1 MQLMS
6 TVNLNAANT
15 MPGTPLLARRGMI
28 SRRSFFQHTSGGIL
42 GAALATTLAEDLYA
56 EEHKNLERHIYDL
69 KPRPSHFTAPARSV
83 IHLFMNG
90 GPSQMDLFDPK
101 PDLDKQHGKSFFE
114 KIAGEVESP
123 GNAGALMKTPFKFAQ
138 HGHSGMWMSQ
148 LMPHLATCAD
158 DIALI
163 RSMFTTNLTHEP
175 ALFKIHSG
183 QELPGLPTLGAWVS
197 YGLGTVNQSLPSYVV
212 LADPGGLPVNRTQ
225 NWQAGFLPPVYQ
237 GTRFRASGSPV
248 LDLKQEFEEPQ
259 SITALERN
267 LIGQLDRL
275 HQKQRSSR
283 PELGA
288 RIASYEL
295 AARMQLAASN
305 ALDLSQ
311 ETSDTLRNYGVGQSP
326 TNSYGRRCLI
336 ARRLV
341 ERGVRFVQLFVNFQ
355 PWDNHGNLIG
365 GLKSICNQTDQPI
378 AALIKD
384 LKQRGLLDSTLLVW
398 GGEFGRLPIAQGKN
412 GRDHNKN
419 SMVSWLAG
427 GGIKGGVTHGTTDEI
442 GYSAADD
449 KVSVEDWHA
458 TILNQLGLDYRKLA
472 FYRNGLEEKL
482 TGVTQPRVVKE
493 LIA

>member
-1 MQLMS
+1 MS
-6 TVNLNAANT
+6 TANHNEANAMPAN
-15 MPGTPLLARRGMI
+15 PLFTRRGMI
-28 SRRSFFQHTSGGIL
+28 SRRNFFQHSSGGVL

-56 EEHKNLERHIYDL
+56 EEQKKLGRRIYDL
-69 KPRPSHFTAPARSV
+69 KPRPSHFAAPAKSV

-138 HGHSGMWMSQ
+138 HGQSGMWMSQ

-163 RSMFTTNLTHEP
+163 RSMYTTNLTHEP

-326 TNSYGRRCLI
+326 TNSYGRR
-336 ARRLV
+336 
-341 ERGVRFVQLFVNFQ
+341 G
-355 PWDNHGNLIG
+355 
-365 GLKSICNQTDQPI
+365 
-378 AALIKD
+378 
-384 LKQRGLLDSTLLVW
+384 
-398 GGEFGRLPIAQGKN
+398 
-412 GRDHNKN
+412 
-419 SMVSWLAG
+419 
-427 GGIKGGVTHGTTDEI
+427 
-442 GYSAADD
+442 
-449 KVSVEDWHA
+449 
-458 TILNQLGLDYRKLA
+458 
-472 FYRNGLEEKL
+472 
-482 TGVTQPRVVKE
+482 
-493 LIA
+493 

>member
-6 TVNLNAANT
+6 TVNLNAANAV
-15 MPGTPLLARRGMI
+15 PGTPLSTRREMI

-138 HGHSGMWMSQ
+138 HGHSGMWMSE
-148 LMPHLATCAD
+148 LMPQLATCAD

-163 RSMFTTNLTHEP
+163 RSMFTTNLTHAP

-365 GLKSICNQTDQPI
+365 CLKSICNQTDQPI

-442 GYSAADD
+442 GYSAADN

>member
-1 MQLMS
+1 MS
-6 TVNLNAANT
+6 TVNLNAANAV
-15 MPGTPLLARRGMI
+15 PGTPLFTRREMI

-138 HGHSGMWMSQ
+138 HGHSGMWMSE
-148 LMPHLATCAD
+148 LMPQLATCAD

-267 LIGQLDRL
+267 LIGQLDR
-275 HQKQRSSR
+275 
-283 PELGA
+283 
-288 RIASYEL
+288 
-295 AARMQLAASN
+295 
-305 ALDLSQ
+305 
-311 ETSDTLRNYGVGQSP
+311 
-326 TNSYGRRCLI
+326 
-336 ARRLV
+336 
-341 ERGVRFVQLFVNFQ
+341 
-355 PWDNHGNLIG
+355 
-365 GLKSICNQTDQPI
+365 
-378 AALIKD
+378 
-384 LKQRGLLDSTLLVW
+384 
-398 GGEFGRLPIAQGKN
+398 
-412 GRDHNKN
+412 
-419 SMVSWLAG
+419 
-427 GGIKGGVTHGTTDEI
+427 
-442 GYSAADD
+442 
-449 KVSVEDWHA
+449 
-458 TILNQLGLDYRKLA
+458 
-472 FYRNGLEEKL
+472 
-482 TGVTQPRVVKE
+482 
-493 LIA
+493 

>member
-1 MQLMS
+1 MNLMS
-6 TVNLNAANT
+6 TVNLNEANA
-15 MPGTPLLARRGMI
+15 MPSNPLFTRRGMI
-28 SRRSFFQHTSGGIL
+28 SRRSFFQHTSGGVL

-56 EEHKNLERHIYDL
+56 EEHKNLGRRVYDL
-69 KPRPSHFTAPARSV
+69 KPRPSHFAAPAKSV

-138 HGHSGMWMSQ
+138 HGQSGMWMSQ

-275 HQKQRSSR
+275 HQKKRSSR
-283 PELGA
+283 SELGA

-295 AARMQLAASN
+295 AARMQLAAPN

-311 ETSDTLRNYGVGQSP
+311 ETSDTLRNYGVGKSP

-355 PWDNHGNLIG
+355 SWDNHGNLIG
-365 GLKSICNQTDQPI
+365 GLGSICNQ
-378 AALIKD
+378 
-384 LKQRGLLDSTLLVW
+384 
-398 GGEFGRLPIAQGKN
+398 N
-412 GRDHNKN
+412 
-419 SMVSWLAG
+419 
-427 GGIKGGVTHGTTDEI
+427 
-442 GYSAADD
+442 
-449 KVSVEDWHA
+449 
-458 TILNQLGLDYRKLA
+458 
-472 FYRNGLEEKL
+472 
-482 TGVTQPRVVKE
+482 
-493 LIA
+493 